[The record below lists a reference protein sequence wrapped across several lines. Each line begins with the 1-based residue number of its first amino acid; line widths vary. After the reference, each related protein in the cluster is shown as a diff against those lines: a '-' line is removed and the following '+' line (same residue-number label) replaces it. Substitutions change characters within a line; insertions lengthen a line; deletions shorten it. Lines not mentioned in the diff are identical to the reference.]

1 VGRFVSGLLGAPV
14 PDHVVETLQRGR
26 LADNSRM
33 NDLLG
38 FKSSTTTI
46 EVIDKLYAWPS
57 VTRIPAREAAA

>member
-1 VGRFVSGLLGAPV
+1 
-14 PDHVVETLQRGR
+14 
-26 LADNSRM
+26 M
-33 NDLLG
+33 NELLG